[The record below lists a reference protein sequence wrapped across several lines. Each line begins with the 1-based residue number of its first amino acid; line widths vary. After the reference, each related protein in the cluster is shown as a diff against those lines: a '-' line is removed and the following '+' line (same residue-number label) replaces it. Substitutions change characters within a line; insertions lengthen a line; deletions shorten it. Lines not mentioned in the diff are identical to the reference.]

1 MKALATEKLN
11 QLQNLKNDIQLFP
24 HSAQTYPIE
33 TRNKISK
40 EYSDNLK
47 SQMKRLKFQLNNS
60 DVANYAYLF
69 PCAIQ
74 YGLIM
79 AYSDDKIYKDCVKNS
94 NSEII
99 FFAVS
104 AFSAFILCI
113 YHLFKCAFIKC
124 DLKLVDSVGDQTE
137 VSNQNLFNT
146 KIGAVELKNLRK
158 SIFEQA
164 FQTGFFF

>member
-1 MKALATEKLN
+1 M
-11 QLQNLKNDIQLFP
+11 
-24 HSAQTYPIE
+24 PIFFHAPY
-33 TRNKISK
+33 N
-40 EYSDNLK
+40 
-47 SQMKRLKFQLNNS
+47 
-60 DVANYAYLF
+60 
-69 PCAIQ
+69 
-74 YGLIM
+74 M
-79 AYSDDKIYKDCVKNS
+79 AYSDDSVYKECVKNS

-158 SIFEQA
+158 REMWDLKTQCSDTNCRFHVSCSGRI
-164 FQTGFFF
+164 